1 MKNLKFIILIIITI
15 FINSC
20 DEEEIVN
27 QGYTTYN
34 LKFLEKLENKNSKE
48 KHKIIETIEVKID
61 ILTDEVLF
69 DDEKLTLLE
78 NVKNKETGEISF
90 GLVLK
95 SENLEKSYRTDKRVP
110 EIETRR
116 GFFFYDG
123 CFIAGAFYYYAG
135 TDIWFLFV
143 PASPTAQVISNDC
156 GPWA

>member
-110 EIETRR
+110 
-116 GFFFYDG
+116 
-123 CFIAGAFYYYAG
+123 
-135 TDIWFLFV
+135 
-143 PASPTAQVISNDC
+143 
-156 GPWA
+156 